1 MTFFQFK
8 VCSIDSKAKTHLK
21 DNRIKNAILMYNKF
35 IKWYKFLKL
44 LAFLSVMTKYVATL
58 EPYEKE
64 GYSGIRKV
72 PNIIFISTGNEK
84 NLLVGYVKC

>member
-1 MTFFQFK
+1 
-8 VCSIDSKAKTHLK
+8 
-21 DNRIKNAILMYNKF
+21 
-35 IKWYKFLKL
+35 
-44 LAFLSVMTKYVATL
+44 MTKYVATL